1 MWKSKLYQ
9 VKKLKEK
16 YNQHCNLG
24 VTDKNIEDY
33 LSLCKKNGVYIP
45 YPYLSILK
53 EINGFEFDGCILYGI
68 GKQYLNVTP
77 NEFIYDLIERN
88 KIWHENKEN
97 IIYTYLGET
106 NISWYVYDKNNNSYL
121 LLDMPSGEVME
132 VFKNINLLIDC
143 FFDEIGEV

>member
-9 VKKLKEK
+9 VKKLKEQ
-16 YNQHCNLG
+16 YTGYSNSG
-24 VTDKNIEDY
+24 VSDKNIEDY
-33 LSLCKKNGVYIP
+33 LKLCKENKIYIP
-45 YPYLSILK
+45 DSYFSILK

-106 NISWYVYDKNNNSYL
+106 NISWYVYYKNNNSYL
-121 LLDMPSGEVME
+121 VLDMPSGEIME
-132 VFKNINLLIDC
+132 EFKDINLLIDS
-143 FFDEIGEV
+143 FFDEMGEI